1 MFLGE
6 QDGPGQAGHRDPLT
20 GAPRAQG
27 LVRDLDVVLG
37 FGQKPFAE
45 MAIDLMTTLM
55 QFIGWQPLQV
65 TGAFGGKKFLREPF
79 RQFFRMVLDEL
90 DKTKCNHGIPPA
102 LSTSILRP
110 RARGSGACQLLG
122 RGKQMPFLDT
132 RLIRMASRASSTVV
146 CAKSESNSGSLET
159 IGAHPQPSTVRRVAP
174 GMRHDT

>member
-20 GAPRAQG
+20 GAARAQG
-27 LVRDLDVVLG
+27 LVHGLDIMLG

-79 RQFFRMVLDEL
+79 RQFFRMDYR
-90 DKTKCNHGIPPA
+90 GI
-102 LSTSILRP
+102 I
-110 RARGSGACQLLG
+110 QLLKDFSDLPEILG
-122 RGKQMPFLDT
+122 LKKVPNFSTLCYAEE
-132 RLIRMASRASSTVV
+132 RLLKKSPSSSFSRLYSAVLESS
-146 CAKSESNSGSLET
+146 
-159 IGAHPQPSTVRRVAP
+159 
-174 GMRHDT
+174 D

>member
-37 FGQKPFAE
+37 FGQQPFAE

-90 DKTKCNHGIPPA
+90 DKTKCNRGKPPA
-102 LSTSILRP
+102 VPTCILRP
-110 RARGSGACQLLG
+110 LARVGS
-122 RGKQMPFLDT
+122 
-132 RLIRMASRASSTVV
+132 SASSRRTDAGIVSGQAGASATASAFLELV
-146 CAKSESNSGSLET
+146 ILRTCDSSNL
-159 IGAHPQPSTVRRVAP
+159 
-174 GMRHDT
+174 